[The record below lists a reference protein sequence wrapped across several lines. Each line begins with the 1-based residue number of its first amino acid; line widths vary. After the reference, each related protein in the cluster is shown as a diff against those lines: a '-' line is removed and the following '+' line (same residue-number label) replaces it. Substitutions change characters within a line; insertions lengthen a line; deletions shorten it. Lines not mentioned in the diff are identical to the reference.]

1 MGNCKKKKKKS
12 LYTKDVDLLTKKS
25 EYQSDNTRV
34 PFSCFK
40 MKALCGC
47 WTAGSTVPT
56 HCDTATSSA
65 EWKSWGTTANSVPA
79 WMCCNNCLFSH
90 TTHEGGENLF
100 SKKDAIFDHLF
111 SLQHLGSCMSW
122 SIVYSS
128 SGDILFACSAEK
140 KKKNPMLEQSQQWRI
155 LKTCLFIRCWVQVVE
170 SSRQADGDSELQIQS
185 GKSCDFL
192 CESCAWSNLG
202 LETDWSHHE
211 QYLLSHRSSCTW
223 TCKPWL
229 CSVLSLKLQSQH
241 QQLKLFGDLTVLM
254 TILCIWQQLYSS
266 TFIGCWR
273 K

>member
-1 MGNCKKKKKKS
+1 MHRTEALSSSFMLTHLDNQSNMRKHRDFWHGELKKKKKKG

-65 EWKSWGTTANSVPA
+65 EWKSWGTTANSVPV

-90 TTHEGGENLF
+90 TNHEGGENLF

-128 SGDILFACSAEK
+128 YGDILFACSAEK
-140 KKKNPMLEQSQQWRI
+140 KKKTQCWNRASNEGF
-155 LKTCLFIRCWVQVVE
+155 LKL
-170 SSRQADGDSELQIQS
+170 
-185 GKSCDFL
+185 DFL
-192 CESCAWSNLG
+192 LDAEFRLLNLPGRQMVTVNYRFSQENPVIFCA
-202 LETDWSHHE
+202 SHVPE
-211 QYLLSHRSSCTW
+211 
-223 TCKPWL
+223 
-229 CSVLSLKLQSQH
+229 V
-241 QQLKLFGDLTVLM
+241 
-254 TILCIWQQLYSS
+254 I
-266 TFIGCWR
+266 
-273 K
+273 